1 MAIYDDRL
9 EITSPGGLMP
19 GVTLD
24 KMREGYSKIRNRALA
39 HAFSYMN
46 LIEAWGSGI
55 PKLLEAM
62 KEYGLREPEF
72 QDLEI
77 GFRIN
82 LYRNTED
89 TVIRCAEENIQSG
102 TQIAQGTTQATQGT
116 TQATQGTTQATQDIT
131 KGTSNITQVQLSEE
145 IRNILLL
152 IKQNPNITQ
161 KEIAANLGW
170 KVDRV
175 KYYINKMKRENI
187 VRRIGTSQK
196 GYWESMIENYIL
208 KK

>member
-1 MAIYDDRL
+1 
-9 EITSPGGLMP
+9 MP

-82 LYRNTED
+82 LYRNTGEAA
-89 TVIRCAEENIQSG
+89 IRCAEENIQGG
-102 TQIAQGTTQATQGT
+102 TQVTPIVQDTTQTAQGTTQTAQGT
-116 TQATQGTTQATQDIT
+116 TQTARGATQTARDTTQT
-131 KGTSNITQVQLSEE
+131 KLSQEARVVLQ
-145 IRNILLL
+145 IIS
-152 IKQNPNITQ
+152 QNPDMTQ
-161 KEIAANLGW
+161 KEIAEKIGW
-170 KVDRV
+170 KINRV
-175 KYYINKMKRENI
+175 KYHVNRMRQQNIIKR
-187 VRRIGTSQK
+187 VGTSHK
-196 GYWESMIENYIL
+196 GHWEVV
-208 KK
+208 

>member
-1 MAIYDDRL
+1 
-9 EITSPGGLMP
+9 
-19 GVTLD
+19 
-24 KMREGYSKIRNRALA
+24 
-39 HAFSYMN
+39 MN

-102 TQIAQGTTQATQGT
+102 TQATQGN
-116 TQATQGTTQATQDIT
+116 TQASPLI
-131 KGTSNITQVQLSEE
+131 LLP
-145 IRNILLL
+145 NILY
-152 IKQNPNITQ
+152 
-161 KEIAANLGW
+161 GW
-170 KVDRV
+170 YRHV
-175 KYYINKMKRENI
+175 
-187 VRRIGTSQK
+187 
-196 GYWESMIENYIL
+196 
-208 KK
+208 

>member
-1 MAIYDDRL
+1 MKNRSFCA
-9 EITSPGGLMP
+9 MP

-82 LYRNTED
+82 LYRNVED
-89 TVIRCAEENIQSG
+89 ATQS
-102 TQIAQGTTQATQGT
+102 TTQST
-116 TQATQGTTQATQDIT
+116 TQFTPDDLEQAIL
-131 KGTSNITQVQLSEE
+131 KLMSEE
-145 IRNILLL
+145 SSIS
-152 IKQNPNITQ
+152 Q
-161 KEIAANLGW
+161 KEIAIQLAMNQNTI
-170 KVDRV
+170 
-175 KYYINKMKRENI
+175 KYHVRKMLKNGVIMRE
-187 VRRIGTSQK
+187 GTSRK
-196 GYWESMIENYIL
+196 GKWSI
-208 KK
+208 K

>member
-1 MAIYDDRL
+1 
-9 EITSPGGLMP
+9 
-19 GVTLD
+19 
-24 KMREGYSKIRNRALA
+24 
-39 HAFSYMN
+39 MN

-102 TQIAQGTTQATQGT
+102 TQATQGNTQATQST
-116 TQATQGTTQATQDIT
+116 TQTVQDTTQTARDTTQTT
-131 KGTSNITQVQLSEE
+131 KDTTQTTTQTKLSQEAKT
-145 IRNILLL
+145 ILQ
-152 IKQNPNITQ
+152 IISQNPDMTQ
-161 KEIAANLGW
+161 KEIAEKLGW
-170 KVDRV
+170 KINRV
-175 KYYINKMKRENI
+175 KYHVNRMRQQNIIKR
-187 VRRIGTSQK
+187 VGTSHK
-196 GYWESMIENYIL
+196 GHWEVV
-208 KK
+208 

>member
-1 MAIYDDRL
+1 
-9 EITSPGGLMP
+9 LMP

-102 TQIAQGTTQATQGT
+102 TQATQGNTQATQST
-116 TQATQGTTQATQDIT
+116 TQTVQDTTQTVQDTTQTARDTTQTT
-131 KGTSNITQVQLSEE
+131 KDTTQTTTQTKLSQEAKT
-145 IRNILLL
+145 ILQ
-152 IKQNPNITQ
+152 IISQNPDMTQ
-161 KEIAANLGW
+161 KEIAEKLGW
-170 KVDRV
+170 KINRV
-175 KYYINKMKRENI
+175 KYHVNRMRQQNIIKR
-187 VRRIGTSQK
+187 VGTSHK
-196 GYWESMIENYIL
+196 GHWEVV
-208 KK
+208 

>member
-1 MAIYDDRL
+1 
-9 EITSPGGLMP
+9 
-19 GVTLD
+19 
-24 KMREGYSKIRNRALA
+24 
-39 HAFSYMN
+39 MN

-102 TQIAQGTTQATQGT
+102 TQATQSTTQTVHDT
-116 TQATQGTTQATQDIT
+116 TQTARDTTQTTTQT
-131 KGTSNITQVQLSEE
+131 KLSQEAKT
-145 IRNILLL
+145 ILQ
-152 IKQNPNITQ
+152 IISQNPDMTQ
-161 KEIAANLGW
+161 KEIAEKLGW
-170 KVDRV
+170 KINRV
-175 KYYINKMKRENI
+175 KYHVNEKSNPPAMLGRME
-187 VRRIGTSQK
+187 
-196 GYWESMIENYIL
+196 
-208 KK
+208 

>member
-1 MAIYDDRL
+1 
-9 EITSPGGLMP
+9 MP

-89 TVIRCAEENIQSG
+89 TVIRCAEENIQRHHPNRPRYHPKYHPNETKPRGQNYFADNKPGSRHDSERDCRKIRLEN
-102 TQIAQGTTQATQGT
+102 QQGK
-116 TQATQGTTQATQDIT
+116 ISC
-131 KGTSNITQVQLSEE
+131 K
-145 IRNILLL
+145 
-152 IKQNPNITQ
+152 
-161 KEIAANLGW
+161 
-170 KVDRV
+170 
-175 KYYINKMKRENI
+175 
-187 VRRIGTSQK
+187 
-196 GYWESMIENYIL
+196 
-208 KK
+208 

>member
-1 MAIYDDRL
+1 
-9 EITSPGGLMP
+9 MP

-82 LYRNTED
+82 LYRNAED
-89 TVIRCAEENIQSG
+89 TAIRCAEENIQGGIRVIKG
-102 TQIAQGTTQATQGT
+102 TTQTVQGTTQTVQDTTQTNREATQ
-116 TQATQGTTQATQDIT
+116 T
-131 KGTSNITQVQLSEE
+131 KLSQEAQT
-145 IRNILLL
+145 ILQ
-152 IKQNPNITQ
+152 IISQNPDMTQ
-161 KEIAANLGW
+161 KEIAEKLGW
-170 KVDRV
+170 KINRV
-175 KYYINKMKRENI
+175 KYHVNRMRQQNIIKR
-187 VRRIGTSQK
+187 VGTSHK
-196 GYWESMIENYIL
+196 GHWEVV
-208 KK
+208 

>member
-1 MAIYDDRL
+1 MMIGWR
-9 EITSPGGLMP
+9 SPLRRFDARCDIG
-19 GVTLD
+19 

-102 TQIAQGTTQATQGT
+102 TQATQGN
-116 TQATQGTTQATQDIT
+116 TQAPKVPPKLCRTPPKLCMTPPKLRGIPP
-131 KGTSNITQVQLSEE
+131 KPPKIPPKLPPK
-145 IRNILLL
+145 RN
-152 IKQNPNITQ
+152 
-161 KEIAANLGW
+161 
-170 KVDRV
+170 
-175 KYYINKMKRENI
+175 
-187 VRRIGTSQK
+187 
-196 GYWESMIENYIL
+196 
-208 KK
+208 

>member
-1 MAIYDDRL
+1 
-9 EITSPGGLMP
+9 
-19 GVTLD
+19 
-24 KMREGYSKIRNRALA
+24 
-39 HAFSYMN
+39 MN

-102 TQIAQGTTQATQGT
+102 TQATQGNTQATQST
-116 TQATQGTTQATQDIT
+116 TQTTTQT
-131 KGTSNITQVQLSEE
+131 KLSQEAKT
-145 IRNILLL
+145 ILQ
-152 IKQNPNITQ
+152 IISQNPDMTQ
-161 KEIAANLGW
+161 KEIAEKLGW
-170 KVDRV
+170 KINRV
-175 KYYINKMKRENI
+175 KYHVNRMRQQNIIKR
-187 VRRIGTSQK
+187 VGTSHK
-196 GYWESMIENYIL
+196 GHWEVV
-208 KK
+208 